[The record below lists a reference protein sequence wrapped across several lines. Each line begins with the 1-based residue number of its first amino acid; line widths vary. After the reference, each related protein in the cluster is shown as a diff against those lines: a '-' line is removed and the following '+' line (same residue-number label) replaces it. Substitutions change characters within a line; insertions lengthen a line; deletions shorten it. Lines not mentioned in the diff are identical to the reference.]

1 MKKFPP
7 CMKMSPP
14 LIRSD
19 SISLIHLLCGDI
31 PAAMAFYVGQLGFE
45 VKCDE
50 EVNGER
56 FLVVSSVNLVSFA
69 PECSL
74 RFRAPTTERDHQ
86 ILSMGPPTGLML
98 TVETDDFDQV
108 MGKLTSF
115 GTATQ
120 MRTNR
125 KEGYRAVTLM
135 DPMGNQVI
143 LCDKTTRLVG
153 RVFVK
158 DVGH

>member
-1 MKKFPP
+1 
-7 CMKMSPP
+7 MSPP

-31 PAAMAFYVGQLGFE
+31 PAALAFYVGQLGFE

-56 FLVVSSVNLVSFA
+56 FLVVSAVNLVSFA

-74 RFRAPTTERDHQ
+74 RFRAPTTERDHFL
-86 ILSMGPPTGLML
+86 LSLGPPTGLML

-108 MGKLTSF
+108 VGKLTSF

-120 MRTNR
+120 MRTNK
-125 KEGYRAVTLM
+125 KEGYCAVTLM
-135 DPMGNQVI
+135 DPMGNQVLLI
-143 LCDKTTRLVG
+143 EKTTRKTG
-153 RVFVK
+153 RVFAK
-158 DVGH
+158 DVGF

>member
-1 MKKFPP
+1 
-7 CMKMSPP
+7 
-14 LIRSD
+14 
-19 SISLIHLLCGDI
+19 
-31 PAAMAFYVGQLGFE
+31 MAFYVGQLGFE

-50 EVNGER
+50 VVNGER
-56 FLVVSSVNLVSFA
+56 FLVVSSVNLVNFA

-74 RFRAPTTERDHQ
+74 RFRSPTTERDHQ

-108 MGKLTSF
+108 IGKLASF
-115 GTATQ
+115 GTAMN
-120 MRTNR
+120 MRTNK

-143 LCDKTTRLVG
+143 LVSKITNQIG

>member
-1 MKKFPP
+1 
-7 CMKMSPP
+7 MKMSPP

-31 PAAMAFYVGQLGFE
+31 PAALAFYVGQLGFE

-50 EVNGER
+50 VVNGER
-56 FLVVSSVNLVSFA
+56 FLVVSSVNLVNFA

-74 RFRAPTTERDHQ
+74 RFRAPSTERDHQ
-86 ILSMGPPTGLML
+86 LLSMGPPTGLML

-108 MGKLTSF
+108 VGKLTSF
-115 GTATQ
+115 GTALK
-120 MRTNR
+120 MRTNT

-135 DPMGNQVI
+135 DPMGNQIVLADKPTKVI
-143 LCDKTTRLVG
+143 G

-158 DVGH
+158 DVGF